1 MYTSQAFSKVRF
13 SALYSFMLLCFLLG
27 APLQITGVL
36 TLTETN
42 YLAISLLVVCFTF
55 RKKVYLDRSTMAM
68 IVLFLYVT
76 FICIFYKS
84 PASYLLVYCYY
95 LLCPVLVFKAG
106 KILSQKIT
114 LSPKAIITYC
124 NYFLLVQ
131 MLFAIVQVIAGEQ
144 IASFS
149 KIPIFAIDAVSGTF
163 FIKSDASLSM
173 FALLVVLTAFSL
185 GVSAKLKFLSAFISI
200 AIIFLTNSKAIQGL
214 AIVMIPSVLFYSG
227 FLQGRFAVGKRVLV
241 FIVLMIALAL
251 LMPMILDM
259 YNEMLDV
266 FRDAYYSRYKSEAAG
281 RLAPVGEAIY
291 ADFYWIGKG
300 LLTYYNPLSKNWD
313 YYSGF
318 SLVYEFYLDC
328 GFIGLCLITYFFM
341 AFTIENIKDN
351 FYRVAYF
358 GSIVCFSTFNLVL
371 TDLPFL
377 FALSF
382 FYFIH
387 KKESIIH
394 EKIIHPRYS
403 RHPR

>member
-1 MYTSQAFSKVRF
+1 MYTSQTFSKVRF
-13 SALYSFMLLCFLLG
+13 SALYFFMLLCFLLG
-27 APLQITGVL
+27 APLQITGLL
-36 TLTETN
+36 TPTETN

-55 RKKVYLDRSTMAM
+55 RKRVYLGRSAMAM
-68 IVLFLYVT
+68 IVLFLYVV
-76 FICIFYKS
+76 FVSAFYKS
-84 PASYLLVYCYY
+84 PVSYLLVYCYY

-114 LSPKAIITYC
+114 LSPKSIVAYC

-149 KIPIFAIDAVSGTF
+149 KVPMFAIDAVSGTF

-185 GVSAKLKFLSAFISI
+185 RVSAKLKFLSAFISL

-214 AIVMIPSVLFYSG
+214 AIVMIPSVFFYSG
-227 FLQGRFAVGKRVLV
+227 FLQGRFAIGKRILV
-241 FIVLMIALAL
+241 FMVLMIALAL
-251 LMPMILDM
+251 LMPMIVDM
-259 YNEMLDV
+259 FNELLGV
-266 FRDAYYSRYKSEAAG
+266 FQDAYYSRYKSDTAG

-291 ADFYWIGKG
+291 SDFYWVGKG
-300 LLTYYNPLSKNWD
+300 LLSYYNPLSKNWD

-318 SLVYEFYLDC
+318 SLVYTFYLDC
-328 GFIGLCLITYFFM
+328 GFIGLVLITYFFM

-358 GSIVCFSTFNLVL
+358 CCIVCFSTFTLII
-371 TDLPFL
+371 TDLSFL

-387 KKESIIH
+387 KKESII
-394 EKIIHPRYS
+394 S
-403 RHPR
+403 

>member
-1 MYTSQAFSKVRF
+1 MRMYTSQTFAKVRF
-13 SALYSFMLLCFLLG
+13 SALYFFMLLCFLLG

-36 TLTETN
+36 TPTETN
-42 YLAISLLVVCFTF
+42 YLAILLLVVCFTF
-55 RKKVYLDRSTMAM
+55 RKKVYLGRSAIAM

-76 FICIFYKS
+76 FVSVFYKS
-84 PASYLLVYCYY
+84 PASYLLVYYYY

-131 MLFAIVQVIAGEQ
+131 MLFAILQVIAGEQ

-149 KIPIFAIDAVSGTF
+149 KVPMFAIDAVSGTF

-185 GVSAKLKFLSAFISI
+185 GVSAKLKFSSAFISL

-214 AIVMIPSVLFYSG
+214 AVVIIPTVLFYSG
-227 FLQGRFAVGKRVLV
+227 FLQGRFAIGKRILVL
-241 FIVLMIALAL
+241 IVLMIALAL
-251 LMPMILDM
+251 LMPMIVDM
-259 YNEMLDV
+259 FNELLGV
-266 FRDAYYSRYKSEAAG
+266 FQDAYYSRYKSDTAG

-291 ADFYWIGKG
+291 SDFYWIGKG
-300 LLTYYNPLSKNWD
+300 LLTYYNPLSKSWD

-318 SLVYEFYLDC
+318 SLAYTFYLDC
-328 GFIGLCLITYFFM
+328 GFIGLSLITYFFM
-341 AFTIENIKDN
+341 AFTIENIKGN

-358 GSIVCFSTFNLVL
+358 CCIVCFAAFTLII
-371 TDLPFL
+371 TDLSFL

-387 KKESIIH
+387 KKESN
-394 EKIIHPRYS
+394 S
-403 RHPR
+403 